1 MPIKKIGE
9 KWPTMAQQMCEMGR
23 SAMEMLVER
32 IESPIPEPESEQGR
46 VVVLDAELRVRN
58 STAPPPS
65 SSVS

>member
-1 MPIKKIGE
+1 
-9 KWPTMAQQMCEMGR
+9 MAQQMCEMGR

-46 VVVLDAELRVRN
+46 VVVLEAELRVRN

-65 SSVS
+65 SSV

>member
-1 MPIKKIGE
+1 MRIKKIGE
-9 KWPTMAQQMCEMGR
+9 QWPTMAQQMCEMGR

-46 VVVLDAELRVRN
+46 VVVLEAELRVRN

-65 SSVS
+65 SSV